1 MVLLIGLLSIA
12 ALFGCAV
19 KEGRVYLKDGRQ
31 FGRPDG
37 LFMEQWNDYYL
48 RGLSYSDGGFWD
60 DAAADFLEAL
70 RGRAKDQRRARTYGL
85 HFIDYFPNRELGI
98 TYFYR
103 GDYAKAITCLEASL
117 ASVESARA
125 KFYLNKARQ
134 SWLRQSRRDSANPTL
149 SIQFPPPQYVTSGF
163 SISVRGTAR
172 DDFFVS
178 TVVVN
183 NQPDS
188 FELSDK
194 VVTFTEEIPLAPG
207 KNYITVQARDL
218 MDKASRPV
226 TLLVET
232 DREGPLSFF
241 ECVGK
246 ADGTMLLNGVLYD
259 SSGVAKIRVNDKD
272 LAFTPGKL
280 IKISEKI
287 AAAGARTNA
296 ALSFSAEDAIGNRTT
311 GSVRISPAHSRK
323 QSDRIALVAELR
335 KQDCVSNAPARV
347 FAAAPQSNQPEL
359 SPRVDFSG
367 LRNGQTVFID
377 SLYVECAAFAPQGM
391 QELTLNSDSFFPRER
406 DELFSSFLAAAAQRK
421 QGCLSFSK
429 LIKLA
434 EGPNTITIKLLDSAG
449 TEVKKS
455 ITIIRKIPAARQIG
469 SRLCVAIYPFREQ
482 KQVMPLSDYV
492 QTLLTH
498 AFVNQKRF
506 FILERQELNRILQ
519 EQQLSR
525 EQIFDQK
532 TAVKMG
538 RLMVSETILL
548 GDIIA
553 TDRSVEISARMV
565 DIDTSQIIAEK
576 DVYWEGSVR
585 TGFRETLEG
594 LALKFRQQ
602 FPLCE
607 GTIIDKQAREVR
619 LNLGK
624 ENAICKGMRFL
635 VFHEQGP
642 GSARDSD
649 SGILALLRAQEIHD
663 KSSRA
668 AVLKTYSGRGIAVKD
683 SVISK

>member
-1 MVLLIGLLSIA
+1 MRLPATFRKPSNNGTL
-12 ALFGCAV
+12 
-19 KEGRVYLKDGRQ
+19 
-31 FGRPDG
+31 
-37 LFMEQWNDYYL
+37 
-48 RGLSYSDGGFWD
+48 
-60 DAAADFLEAL
+60 
-70 RGRAKDQRRARTYGL
+70 DQRRARTYGL

-98 TYFYR
+98 SCYYR
-103 GDYAKAITCLEASL
+103 GEYKMAIQYLEASL
-117 ASVESARA
+117 ATVDSARA

-134 SWLRQSRRDSANPTL
+134 DWLRQSRLDSASPSL
-149 SIQFPPPQYVTSGF
+149 SIQFPPPRYVTSNF
-163 SISVRGTAR
+163 SVFVRGTAR

-178 TVVVN
+178 SVVIN
-183 NQPDS
+183 NRPDS
-188 FELSDK
+188 FELSGK
-194 VVTFTEEIPLAPG
+194 EVTFAEEIPLAPG
-207 KNYITVQARDL
+207 KNYITLQARDL
-218 MDKASRPV
+218 MDKASHPV

-241 ECVGK
+241 ACAQK
-246 ADGTMLLNGVLYD
+246 PDGTTVLSGALYD
-259 SSGVAKIRVNDKD
+259 STGVAKIRVNEKE
-272 LAFTPGKL
+272 LSFTPGKL
-280 IKISEKI
+280 VKISEKLE
-287 AAAGARTNA
+287 ATSALAGA
-296 ALSFSAEDAIGNRTT
+296 ALSFSAEDAIGNRTS
-311 GSVRISPAHSRK
+311 GSVSVSSKSSLLLTSP
-323 QSDRIALVAELR
+323 IALVAEL
-335 KQDCVSNAPARV
+335 QQQSFVSDAPAPV
-347 FAAAPQSNQPEL
+347 YAAASQSNQQGL
-359 SPRVDFSG
+359 SPRIDFSG

-377 SLYVECAAFAPQGM
+377 SLYVECAAFAPQGI
-391 QELTLNSDSFFPRER
+391 QDLTLNSDSFFPRER

-421 QGCLSFSK
+421 QGSLSFSK

-449 TEVKKS
+449 TEVKKT
-455 ITIIRKIPAARQIG
+455 ITIIRKIPVARQIG
-469 SRLCVAIYPFREQ
+469 SRLCVAIYPFQEQ
-482 KQVMPLSDYV
+482 KQVLPLSDYV
-492 QTLLTH
+492 QTFLTH

-519 EQQLSR
+519 EQQLSQ
-525 EQIFDQK
+525 EQIFDQE

-553 TDRSVEISARMV
+553 TDKSVEITARMV

-576 DVYWEGSVR
+576 DVYWEGPVR

-607 GTIIDKQAREVR
+607 GTIIDTQAREVR

-635 VFHEQGP
+635 VFHDEAGVAAP
-642 GSARDSD
+642 DGS

-668 AVLKTYSGRGIAVKD
+668 AVLKTYTGRGIAVKD
-683 SVISK
+683 CVISK